1 MKYIQNAFEGAT
13 DIKGGLVLTEQIW
26 VGDYD
31 TDNKNW
37 VKMNGGM
44 SGIYESDDDV
54 AFWAGG
60 NFYQAIETVMQYADD
75 PTFQPT
81 EEQLASMAKFV
92 VTHGGKAI
100 LNDII
105 LRGVVYANGGSFGDL
120 KIGKY
125 VNACGQV
132 DAEDSVFTERAHH
145 VGNVNY
151 KTMVQIGSGSIRAF
165 GTHHDGQSCYFG
177 NAFEVDADSDTN
189 ENRQGA
195 VVRIKATTVDAMLI
209 EDGDI
214 VQKNGYYRGFR
225 PQMMVITDDTNL
237 GAFDSGIT
245 IVADTVNTSIYLD
258 LSGARYNGS
267 NFEIHKVG
275 NGTLVIGEDPTNI
288 YYKGQLYSQYTIDD
302 ECCIKIIYSEQ
313 TKRWYMIIV

>member
-1 MKYIQNAFEGAT
+1 MKYVE
-13 DIKGGLVLTEQIW
+13 
-26 VGDYD
+26 
-31 TDNKNW
+31 
-37 VKMNGGM
+37 
-44 SGIYESDDDV
+44 
-54 AFWAGG
+54 
-60 NFYQAIETVMQYADD
+60 D
-75 PTFQPT
+75 PNYQPT
-81 EEQLASMAKFV
+81 DAEVASMAKAV
-92 VTHGGKAI
+92 ITHGGRAI

-105 LRGVVYANGGSFGDL
+105 LRGIIYAKGGSFGDL

-125 VNACGQV
+125 VNACGQA
-132 DAEDSVFTERAHH
+132 DTEDSVFTERAHS
-145 VGNVNY
+145 VGNMNY
-151 KTMVQIGSGSIRAF
+151 KTMVQMASGSIRAF

-195 VVRIKATTVDAMLI
+195 VVRISATTVDAMLI

-214 VQKNGYYRGFR
+214 VQKNGHYRGFR

-237 GAFDSGIT
+237 DTFDSGIT
-245 IVADTVNTSIYLD
+245 IVADTTNTSIYLD
-258 LSGARYNGS
+258 LVGARYGGS

-275 NGTLVIGEDPTNI
+275 NGTLMIGDDPTNI

-313 TKRWYMIIV
+313 TKQWYMVIV